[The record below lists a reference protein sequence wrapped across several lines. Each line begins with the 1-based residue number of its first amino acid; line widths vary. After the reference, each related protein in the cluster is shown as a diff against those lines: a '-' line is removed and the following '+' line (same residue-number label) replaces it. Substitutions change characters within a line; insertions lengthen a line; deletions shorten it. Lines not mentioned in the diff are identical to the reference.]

1 LAQSTGDSRWTIPAV
16 DQEQVV
22 SYWTIEGGWSSE
34 LQLRNNIAG
43 KDLVVTPVLRSA
55 SGEEASLPPISIRP
69 DEVKAVDIRSA
80 IETYAPGFSGT
91 YGSVALR
98 YHSIAFHNLYAA
110 MMVHDTGHPIAF
122 HIDAI
127 GHIEEFEGAS
137 REGIWWLPNDTAKD
151 ILVLTNQGG
160 KPLDLTLLL
169 YDAQG
174 KHAEKRV
181 PLAPLQTMRYSM
193 RSLVADAG
201 LGGNYG
207 GFQVRAANH
216 AGSLD
221 TLHVVYDEGAGFS
234 AMLKMFDHDPKAK
247 VQERDFAGTS
257 SWTTRAPM
265 LALSDPDPAL
275 NFPSG
280 TVLQPQLFIRNTA
293 ANTRTARLAFNW
305 RSDAATGKSTGPTL
319 KLQPFETR
327 RLDVAALQ
335 NGTTLP
341 KDAHWTS
348 VTLATD
354 AQPDEVMAVAASYDA
369 TLRYG
374 AQTPFSDQLSHEWE
388 GGQWEYDAMHDSII
402 TAGNGGS
409 KPTTAAFTI
418 FYDGARKKYELEQPL
433 QPGEQMWID
442 VGKLIRNR
450 IPDKNG
456 KPLPE
461 GLESGSYK
469 FRELSHS
476 GLGSLFEGKVIYDQ
490 SFGHVSYGCAA
501 CCAASLYIQ
510 FLDNPLGLGLGLQG
524 LNEVEGLNDCTNSW
538 TDINQDF
545 PNWKTANPAIATTTN
560 LGLHTGMSV
569 GSTTSSTSGYS
580 YKTNGRNGCYEIPQQ
595 PSGPTDVLNVSVTLA
610 DITQN
615 KITVVLSSTSGGT
628 GQLTLQVNGPSAV
641 QKINTGANPIAA
653 GTYNYDFG
661 LSTIPVGEYTTVTAT
676 WNVSGVAI
684 SGSASDH
691 FTVLGTYK
699 QTQYNTPAESQCA
712 VGSETVTI
720 WSKASPCT
728 GANGSVRTAFDFR
741 VTDPKTGTGSGHSI
755 SYNDVSEEFSC
766 SVGSGDLRSPFTIKV
781 T

>member
-1 LAQSTGDSRWTIPAV
+1 LVGLACSAASAQSANNSRWAPTAV
-16 DQEQVV
+16 DREQVV
-22 SYWTIEGGWSSE
+22 SYWTTEGGWSSE

-43 KDLVVTPVLRSA
+43 QDLVVTPVLRSA
-55 SGEEASLPPISIRP
+55 NGEEASLPPISIHP

-80 IETYAPGFSGT
+80 IEAYAPGFSGN

-98 YHSIAFHNLYAA
+98 YHSVSFQNLYAA

-127 GHIEEFEGAS
+127 GHIEEFEGAT
-137 REGIWWLPNDTAKD
+137 REGVWWLPNETAKD
-151 ILVLTNQGG
+151 VLVLTNQGG
-160 KPLDLTLLL
+160 SPLDLTVLL

-181 PLAPLQTMRYSM
+181 PLAPLQTMRYSL

-201 LGGNYG
+201 LSGSYG
-207 GFQVRAANH
+207 GFQVRAASH

-234 AMLKMFDHDPKAK
+234 AMLKMFDHDRKAK

-280 TVLQPQLFIRNTA
+280 TVLQPQLFVRNTA
-293 ANTRTARLAFNW
+293 ASTRTARLAFSW
-305 RSDAATGKSTGPTL
+305 RSDAATGKSSGPTL

-327 RLDVAALQ
+327 RVDVAALQ
-335 NGTTLP
+335 NGTILP
-341 KDAHWTS
+341 KDAHWTA

-409 KPTTAAFTI
+409 KPTTAEFTI
-418 FYDGARKKYELEQPL
+418 FYDGAQKKYELEQTL

-450 IPDKNG
+450 TPDKNG
-456 KPLPE
+456 MPLPE

-476 GLGSLFEGKVIYDQ
+476 AIGSLFEGKVIYDQ

-501 CCAASLYIQ
+501 CCAASLYVQ
-510 FLDNPLGLGLGLQG
+510 FQYNPFGVGVGYQAANEVQG
-524 LNEVEGLNDCTNSW
+524 LNSCTNAW
-538 TDINQDF
+538 TDINSDF
-545 PNWKTANPAIATTTN
+545 PNWKTANAAIATTTN
-560 LGLHTGMSV
+560 VGLHTGMSV

-580 YKTNGRNGCYEIPQQ
+580 IKTNGRNGCYEVPQQ
-595 PSGPTDVLNVSVTLA
+595 PTGPTNVVAQAPTDSRITATNANQANSCPAGQAGWYRQVTKIVTDQNGADMVIAGQTLTETLAVTSDPLKIGGNKVTGSSTTNQAGLFSDTYLFCSPVCPTSSTDSVTQQ
-610 DITQN
+610 ITDVYN
-615 KITVVLSSTSGGT
+615 AATYSLKPVSLVYGCGSIT
-628 GQLTLQVNGPSAV
+628 
-641 QKINTGANPIAA
+641 
-653 GTYNYDFG
+653 
-661 LSTIPVGEYTTVTAT
+661 
-676 WNVSGVAI
+676 
-684 SGSASDH
+684 
-691 FTVLGTYK
+691 
-699 QTQYNTPAESQCA
+699 
-712 VGSETVTI
+712 
-720 WSKASPCT
+720 
-728 GANGSVRTAFDFR
+728 ANG
-741 VTDPKTGTGSGHSI
+741 K
-755 SYNDVSEEFSC
+755 
-766 SVGSGDLRSPFTIKV
+766 
-781 T
+781 